1 MRLARIG
8 LAVGFAL
15 FVGIVLAA
23 LSRAPYEI
31 EPGDDAIV
39 RFSWRAAERVEE
51 CRPLTDEEQAEL
63 PAHMRQ
69 TETCERRVSPFALR
83 IGVDGQDIVQDTLAG
98 AGARGDRPLY
108 VYREVGVSAGKH
120 ELTVE
125 FGAVGSADPPL
136 RLEREIDV
144 LPREVVL
151 VTRDSER
158 GVFVVRRRTNRDS
171 ITLGR

>member
-1 MRLARIG
+1 MNLARITS
-8 LAVGFAL
+8 AAGFAL
-15 FVGIVLAA
+15 FVGVVLAA

-31 EPGDDAIV
+31 EPGDDAVI

-83 IGVDGQDIVQDTLAG
+83 IGVDGQDVVHDTLSG

-120 ELTVE
+120 ELAVE
-125 FGAVGSADPPL
+125 FGAVDSAEPPL
-136 RLEREIDV
+136 RLERVVEL

-151 VTRDSER
+151 VTRDAER
-158 GVFVVRRRTNRDS
+158 GVFVVRRRSNR
-171 ITLGR
+171 

>member
-1 MRLARIG
+1 MRIARI
-8 LAVGFAL
+8 ASATAFAL
-15 FVGIVLAA
+15 FVSVVLAA

-31 EPGDDAIV
+31 EPGEDAII

-51 CRPLTDEEQAEL
+51 CRPLTDEEQAQL

-69 TETCERRVSPFALR
+69 SETCERRVTPFALR
-83 IGVDGQDIVQDTLAG
+83 IGVDGQEVVHDTLSG

-108 VYREVGVSAGKH
+108 VYREVGVLAGKH
-120 ELTVE
+120 SLAVE

-136 RLEREIDV
+136 RLEREIEL

-158 GVFVVRRRTNRDS
+158 GVFVVV
-171 ITLGR
+171 GR

>member
-1 MRLARIG
+1 MNRVRIAS
-8 LAVGFAL
+8 AVGFAL
-15 FVGIVLAA
+15 FAGVVLAA

-69 TETCERRVSPFALR
+69 TETCERRISPFALR
-83 IGVDGQDIVQDTLAG
+83 IGVDGQDVVHDTLSG

-108 VYREVGVSAGKH
+108 VYREVGVLAGKH
-120 ELTVE
+120 RLAVE

-136 RLEREIDV
+136 RLDREIELV
-144 LPREVVL
+144 PREVVL

-158 GVFVVRRRTNRDS
+158 GVFVLRRRVERDS
-171 ITLGR
+171 FRLDR

>member
-1 MRLARIG
+1 MRIARI
-8 LAVGFAL
+8 ASATAFAL
-15 FVGIVLAA
+15 FVSVVLAA

-31 EPGDDAIV
+31 EPGEDAII

-51 CRPLTDEEQAEL
+51 CRPLTDEEQAQL

-69 TETCERRVSPFALR
+69 SETCERRVTPFALR
-83 IGVDGQDIVQDTLAG
+83 IGVDGQEVVHDTLSG

-108 VYREVGVSAGKH
+108 VYREVGVLAGKH
-120 ELTVE
+120 RLAVE

-136 RLEREIDV
+136 RLEREIEL

-158 GVFVVRRRTNRDS
+158 GVFVVV
-171 ITLGR
+171 GR

>member
-1 MRLARIG
+1 MRIARIASATA
-8 LAVGFAL
+8 LAL
-15 FVGIVLAA
+15 FVSVVLAA

-31 EPGDDAIV
+31 EPGEDAII
-39 RFSWRAAERVEE
+39 RFSWRAAERVEK
-51 CRPLTDEEQAEL
+51 CRPLTDEEQAQL

-69 TETCERRVSPFALR
+69 SETCERRVTPFALR
-83 IGVDGQDIVQDTLAG
+83 IGVDGQEVVHDTLSG

-108 VYREVGVSAGKH
+108 VYREVGVLAGKH
-120 ELTVE
+120 RLAVE

-136 RLEREIDV
+136 RLVREIEL

-158 GVFVVRRRTNRDS
+158 GVFVVV
-171 ITLGR
+171 GR